1 MDLAAAR
8 EHGVLVCTAGGA
20 NAISVAELTIFY
32 MLYCSRNFKK
42 VQNLYLQDY
51 RQAKMG
57 VPKTEL
63 EGKTLGLVGWATSAS
78 WWPKRLPW
86 VLI

>member
-1 MDLAAAR
+1 MDLQAAR

-42 VQNLYLQDY
+42 VEKLYLEDY
-51 RQAKMG
+51 RKKLGRSSSVSSLA
-57 VPKTEL
+57 L
-63 EGKTLGLVGWATSAS
+63 ETTNVFHK
-78 WWPKRLPW
+78 
-86 VLI
+86 I